1 MCVHIFIYGFICTTR
16 EILMALQRPQIF
28 CIEVKVSPPCGL
40 GICVKLPHGKKDFLI
55 LKQIKDQPSK
65 SLLKSLTSITKL

>member
-16 EILMALQRPQIF
+16 KILMALQRPQIF